1 MKRIVSHIIPLV
13 LLLLLPGG
21 CAKRGR
27 VIPAKTMSEIYA
39 EMFLADQWLN
49 DHSGAKRIADTSD
62 FYGPIFEKYGYSFKD
77 YDRSVNH
84 YLDNPKKYTGIMEKC
99 TKILNDRLDLLRK
112 EEKRRNLLK
121 EIERYLKEHALEPI
135 DFEKDSI
142 LWMPDSLKQKII
154 IDSTDV
160 KGRDSIRTDF
170 LETPRKLIRYQPA
183 ALKREDL

>member
-1 MKRIVSHIIPLV
+1 MKRIVSHIIPAV
-13 LLLLLPGG
+13 LLLLLLGG

-49 DHSGAKRIADTSD
+49 DHSNVKRIADTSD
-62 FYGPIFEKYGYSFKD
+62 FYGPIFKKHGYSFKD

-99 TKILNDRLDLLRK
+99 TEILNKKLELLRK
-112 EEKRRNLLK
+112 EAKRRERLK

-170 LETPRKLIRYQPA
+170 LETPRELFRYQPA
-183 ALKREDL
+183 TLKRENL